1 MIRPSKMTST
11 PRMARKT
18 ESGVCGG
25 KTSLMAKNCEADWF
39 VILSVVHPNK
49 IAIIVTMTILTT

>member
-1 MIRPSKMTST
+1 MTSM

-25 KTSLMAKNCEADWF
+25 KTSLRVKNCEADWF
-39 VILSVVHPNK
+39 VILPVVRPNK
-49 IAIIVTMTILTT
+49 IAIIVIITILTT